1 MMYTQELQSPALTLL
16 LRTPNGRQ
24 GVGQN
29 REKWIPSPEATS
41 ALELEMFAFLGKL
54 MGIAIRSK
62 EYLALSL
69 PSIVW
74 KLLAG
79 DSPDQWDLE
88 GVDFSLAKSLDLLRG
103 IRCDEA
109 QFAQT
114 FFETF
119 TTTSSADRTVE
130 LLPGGARRDV
140 TYESRHQYCDLVTQ
154 VRYCSNYGVSQLAVT
169 HVTSLFLS
177 QYRLHEFDL
186 QAAAI
191 RRGLATI
198 VPLPLLVSAHYSVLL
213 RYLLLTRCVCAL
225 LLCSRC

>member
-29 REKWIPSPEATS
+29 REKWIPNPEATS

-140 TYESRHQYCDLVTQ
+140 TYESRQQYCDLVTR
-154 VRYCSNYGVSQLAVT
+154 VRYCSMERVLACCNPC
-169 HVTSLFLS
+169 HVTIPVTVPPARVRPSSGRHPERAGHHRSITPSGKRSLFGV
-177 QYRLHEFDL
+177 
-186 QAAAI
+186 A
-191 RRGLATI
+191 
-198 VPLPLLVSAHYSVLL
+198 
-213 RYLLLTRCVCAL
+213 
-225 LLCSRC
+225 